1 MFFFVFLGLWPG
13 YTVCVDDF
21 EVDRFLVRHYG
32 RLSPVELGERTGLDS
47 VEVARRLERV
57 LGERDFLGEEARV
70 GVLLA
75 RLDALVGEVEERLPG
90 LSDRNL
96 APAVNAAAGAIGRV
110 LRELRD
116 LRERNAVD
124 VERVNGVYA
133 GVLVR
138 VVERAFE
145 RLVGRL
151 EERFG
156 VDGVEVRGE
165 FLELL
170 AEVGGEFDDG
180 GA

>member
-1 MFFFVFLGLWPG
+1 MFFSMFLRLQPR
-13 YTVCVDDF
+13 YTYGVDDF
-21 EVDRFLVRHYG
+21 EVDRFLIRNYG
-32 RLSPVELGERTGLDS
+32 RLSPVELSERTGLEA
-47 VEVARRLERV
+47 VVVAQRLERV

-75 RLDALVGEVEERLPG
+75 RLDGLVAEVEERLPG

-116 LRERNAVD
+116 LRERNQVD
-124 VERVNGVYA
+124 VVRVNGVYA
-133 GVLVR
+133 GVLVQI
-138 VVERAFE
+138 VERAFE

-156 VDGVEVRGE
+156 VDGVELRGE

-170 AEVGGEFDDG
+170 EVVSGEFEDG
-180 GA
+180 